1 MSIDDVTHITYDG
14 TISRDDEEAM
24 LDAEQALALPLD
36 VIWGMGHWT
45 FGVGAEPGTDESQSH
60 RQQEAADGREQFRR
74 DEDGRDELQQM
85 KRLQELRKEEELD
98 STEGGKTRSDC

>member
-24 LDAEQALALPLD
+24 LDAEQASALPLD

-45 FGVGAEPGTDESQSH
+45 LDLP
-60 RQQEAADGREQFRR
+60 
-74 DEDGRDELQQM
+74 ELMWQISFTC
-85 KRLQELRKEEELD
+85 RPL
-98 STEGGKTRSDC
+98 